1 MAGRATIIIQG
12 TAWGV
17 RETQNG
23 KRYLSV
29 SVSPDY
35 RDRNGNWVSQ
45 PEQYYSVWPAG
56 YANLNPVFDQIA
68 QLRQN
73 QDQFVDV
80 TIVGEIS
87 GLDAYTNKK
96 GEPAASCNVNASAVA
111 ITNVRQKNG
120 GQQGY
125 GAQGALHVAAS
136 GLRPVGQRRQ
146 RPRVLTILHL
156 YHDETP
162 PDVEP
167 VCERHGCPL
176 YPARPIPRP
185 ECALEADEMY
195 ADYGLER

>member
-1 MAGRATIIIQG
+1 MTGRTTIIIQG

-23 KRYLSV
+23 KRCLSV
-29 SVSPDY
+29 SMSPGY

-125 GAQGALHVAAS
+125 GAQAGYTQQSQGGFQQSQPPAS
-136 GLRPVGQRRQ
+136 DPWSSD
-146 RPRVLTILHL
+146 PSF
-156 YHDETP
+156 
-162 PDVEP
+162 
-167 VCERHGCPL
+167 
-176 YPARPIPRP
+176 
-185 ECALEADEMY
+185 
-195 ADYGLER
+195 

>member
-1 MAGRATIIIQG
+1 MTGRTTIIIQG

-29 SVSPDY
+29 SVSPGY
-35 RDRNGNWVSQ
+35 RDRNGNWKSQ

-56 YANLNPVFDQIA
+56 YTNLNPVFDQIA

-96 GEPAASCNVNASAVA
+96 GEATASCNVNASAVA
-111 ITNVRQKNG
+111 ITNVRQ
-120 GQQGY
+120 
-125 GAQGALHVAAS
+125 
-136 GLRPVGQRRQ
+136 
-146 RPRVLTILHL
+146 
-156 YHDETP
+156 
-162 PDVEP
+162 
-167 VCERHGCPL
+167 
-176 YPARPIPRP
+176 
-185 ECALEADEMY
+185 
-195 ADYGLER
+195 

>member
-23 KRYLSV
+23 KRYLRV
-29 SVSPDY
+29 SMSPGY

-125 GAQGALHVAAS
+125 GAQGGYTQQTQGGYQQSQPPAS
-136 GLRPVGQRRQ
+136 DPWANGGS
-146 RPRVLTILHL
+146 
-156 YHDETP
+156 D
-162 PDVEP
+162 
-167 VCERHGCPL
+167 
-176 YPARPIPRP
+176 P
-185 ECALEADEMY
+185 EF
-195 ADYGLER
+195 

>member
-29 SVSPDY
+29 SVSPGY

-80 TIVGEIS
+80 TIVDEIS

-125 GAQGALHVAAS
+125 GAQAGYTQQSQGGFQQSQPPAS
-136 GLRPVGQRRQ
+136 DPWSSD
-146 RPRVLTILHL
+146 PSF
-156 YHDETP
+156 
-162 PDVEP
+162 
-167 VCERHGCPL
+167 
-176 YPARPIPRP
+176 
-185 ECALEADEMY
+185 
-195 ADYGLER
+195 

>member
-1 MAGRATIIIQG
+1 MTGRTTIIIQG

-29 SVSPDY
+29 SMSPGY

-73 QDQFVDV
+73 QDQFVNV

-96 GEPAASCNVNASAVA
+96 GEPAARCNVNASAVA

-125 GAQGALHVAAS
+125 GTQAGYTQQPQGQAQPPAS
-136 GLRPVGQRRQ
+136 DPWSSD
-146 RPRVLTILHL
+146 PSF
-156 YHDETP
+156 
-162 PDVEP
+162 
-167 VCERHGCPL
+167 
-176 YPARPIPRP
+176 
-185 ECALEADEMY
+185 
-195 ADYGLER
+195 